1 MHLQRTPKD
10 LPNNLQT
17 EEKTT
22 KEEKTLFKRAYTSFT
37 TDKSRIIHGLIAKQ
51 VTYKYQIHDCSI
63 CNSRMGGKKPQKSKK
78 TGLGK

>member
-22 KEEKTLFKRAYTSFT
+22 KEEKVPFKRAYASFT
-37 TDKSRIIHGLIAKQ
+37 TDKSHIIRGLTVKQ
-51 VTYKYQIHDCSI
+51 VAYKYQIRDCSI
-63 CNSRMGGKKPQKSKK
+63 CNSRMGGKKPKKGQKMP
-78 TGLGK
+78 